1 MAAACRRARNPRLNE
16 NIFLMNILLIGHRG
30 YLGKGLHGFFH
41 RRHRVI
47 GWDVQE
53 DLFQLSPQILAKEN
67 VELVVNLAVVA
78 DRKSPTF
85 HEGEP
90 TERINVGGARHLVK
104 ILKGTQIPWI
114 QMSTREVLG
123 PVYRESDVTRDDS
136 GYHPKFLVAEDAPYL
151 PPNFYGKS
159 KIVAEFVS
167 ESHPFSNVIR
177 LTTCY
182 TDFDHPAGNWVV
194 SLVKSAVQ
202 KRPVTLTQGGRQFRD
217 PLHVDDL
224 GRLMEKL
231 VEKKVCL
238 EKIHA
243 GGGEKNLITLR
254 EFVQRVDPQVAI
266 QEAPGGDFGF
276 AFDNAKATRLTG
288 WEPEVLVRDRIP
300 IVAENIRH
308 GVTDPK
314 LA

>member
-1 MAAACRRARNPRLNE
+1 
-16 NIFLMNILLIGHRG
+16 MNILLIGHRG

-41 RRHRVI
+41 PNHHVV

-53 DLFQLSPQILAKEN
+53 DIFKLTSQLLAREKID
-67 VELVVNLAVVA
+67 LVVNLAVVA

-85 HEGEP
+85 RDGEP
-90 TERINVGGARHLVK
+90 TDHINVGGARHLVK

-123 PVYRESDVTRDDS
+123 PIYKESDVTRDAS
-136 GYHPKFLVAEDAPYL
+136 GYHPKFLVGEDVPYI

-159 KIVAEFVS
+159 KVMAEFIS
-167 ESHPFSNVIR
+167 ESHPYSNVIR

-182 TDFDHPAGNWVV
+182 TDFDHSAGNWVV

-202 KRPVTLTQGGRQFRD
+202 KRPVTLTQGGWQFRD

-224 GRLMEKL
+224 GSLMVAL

-243 GGGEKNLITLR
+243 GGGKENLISLR
-254 EFVQRVDPQVAI
+254 EFVQRVDPAVSI
-266 QEAPGGDFGF
+266 TEAAGGDFGF
-276 AFDNAKATRLTG
+276 AFDITKATGLTG
-288 WEPEVLVRDRIP
+288 WVPKIQVRDRIP
-300 IVAENIRH
+300 VIAENIRA
-308 GVTDPK
+308 GRTDPT
-314 LA
+314 LADRP

>member
-1 MAAACRRARNPRLNE
+1 
-16 NIFLMNILLIGHRG
+16 MNILLIGHRG

-41 RRHRVI
+41 PNHHVV

-53 DLFQLSPQILAKEN
+53 DIFKLTPQLLAREKIG
-67 VELVVNLAVVA
+67 LVVNLAVVA

-85 HEGEP
+85 RDGEP
-90 TERINVGGARHLVK
+90 TDHINVGGARHLVK

-123 PVYRESDVTRDDS
+123 PIYKESDVTRDET
-136 GYHPKFLVAEDAPYL
+136 GYHPKFLIGEDVPYI

-159 KIVAEFVS
+159 KVMAEFIS
-167 ESHPFSNVIR
+167 ESHPYSNVIR

-182 TDFDHPAGNWVV
+182 TDFDHSAGNWVV

-202 KRPVTLTQGGRQFRD
+202 KRSVTLTQGGWQFRD

-224 GRLMEKL
+224 GSLMVAL

-243 GGGEKNLITLR
+243 GGGKDNLISLR
-254 EFVQRVDPQVAI
+254 EFVQRVDPAVSI
-266 QEAPGGDFGF
+266 TEAAGGDFGF
-276 AFDNAKATRLTG
+276 AFDITKATALTG
-288 WEPEVLVRDRIP
+288 WEPKIQVRERIP
-300 IVAENIRH
+300 VIAENIRA
-308 GVTDPK
+308 GRTDP
-314 LA
+314 AVIPEN

>member
-1 MAAACRRARNPRLNE
+1 
-16 NIFLMNILLIGHRG
+16 MNILLIGHRG
-30 YLGKGLHGFFH
+30 YLGTGLHAYF
-41 RRHRVI
+41 RPRHRVV

-53 DLFQLSPQILAKEN
+53 DLFQLSSRILAEKN
-67 VELVVNLAVVA
+67 IELVVNLAVAA
-78 DRKSPTF
+78 DRKSPHF
-85 HEGEP
+85 REGEL
-90 TERINVGGARHLVK
+90 TERINVGGARHLAA

-123 PVYRESDVTRDDS
+123 PIYREIDVTRDAA
-136 GYHPKFLVAEDAPYL
+136 GYHPKFLVAEDAPYA
-151 PPNFYGKS
+151 PANFYGKS
-159 KIVAEFVS
+159 KIVAEFIS

-194 SLVKSAVQ
+194 SLAKSAVQ
-202 KRPVTLTQGGRQFRD
+202 KRPVTLTQGGWQFRD

-231 VEKKVCL
+231 VETKVCL

-243 GGGEKNLITLR
+243 GGGEANLISLR
-254 EFVQRVDPQVAI
+254 EFVQRVDPQVTI

-276 AFDNAKATRLTG
+276 AFANAKATRLTG
-288 WEPEVLVRDRIP
+288 WVPEVSVRDRIP
-300 IVAENIRH
+300 VLADNIRR
-308 GVTDPK
+308 GVTGQESD
-314 LA
+314 

>member
-1 MAAACRRARNPRLNE
+1 
-16 NIFLMNILLIGHRG
+16 MNILLIGHRG
-30 YLGKGLHGFFH
+30 YLGKGLHNFFH

-53 DLFQLSPQILAKEN
+53 DMFQLTPEILAKEN
-67 VELVVNLAVVA
+67 IELVINLAVAA

-85 HEGEP
+85 REGEL
-90 TERINVGGARHLVK
+90 TERINVGGARHLAK

-123 PVYRESDVTRDDS
+123 PIYRESDVTRDAA
-136 GYHPKFLVAEDAPYL
+136 GYHPKFLVAEEAAYL

-159 KIVAEFVS
+159 KVIAEFVS

-202 KRPVTLTQGGRQFRD
+202 KRPVTLTQGGWQFRD

-224 GRLMEKL
+224 GRLMELL
-231 VEKKVCL
+231 VEKKVSG

-243 GGGEKNLITLR
+243 GGGEQNLITLR

-276 AFDNAKATRLTG
+276 AFDNRKATRLTG
-288 WEPEVLVRDRIP
+288 WQPAVLVRERIP
-300 IVAENIRH
+300 VVAENIRR
-308 GVTDPK
+308 GRTDPE
-314 LA
+314 LI

>member
-1 MAAACRRARNPRLNE
+1 
-16 NIFLMNILLIGHRG
+16 MNILLIGHRG
-30 YLGKGLHGFFH
+30 YLGKGLHGYFH
-41 RRHRVI
+41 QRHRVI

-53 DLFQLSPQILAKEN
+53 DLFKLSPDILAREK
-67 VELVVNLAVVA
+67 VDLVVNLAVVA

-85 HEGEP
+85 QDGEL
-90 TERINVGGARHLVK
+90 TDLINVGGARHLVK

-123 PVYRESDVTRDDS
+123 PIYKETDVTRDS
-136 GYHPKFLVAEDAPYL
+136 TGYHPKFLVGEDVSYV

-159 KIVAEFVS
+159 KIMAEFIS
-167 ESHPFSNVIR
+167 ESHPYSNVIR

-194 SLVKSAVQ
+194 SLVKSAVNR
-202 KRPVTLTQGGRQFRD
+202 RPVTLTQGGWQFRD

-231 VEKKVCL
+231 VEKKICL

-243 GGGEKNLITLR
+243 GGGEQNLISLR
-254 EFVQRVDPQVAI
+254 EFVQRVDPGVAI
-266 QEAPGGDFGF
+266 QEAAGGDFGF
-276 AFDNAKATRLTG
+276 AFDISKATKLTG
-288 WEPEVLVRDRIP
+288 WVPQIQVRDRIP
-300 IVAENIRH
+300 VLAENIRQ
-308 GVTDPK
+308 GRTDPD
-314 LA
+314 LSAAS